1 MKNRRTVSEMTR
13 LISDVKD
20 EFAGSDHGR
29 VLAAIHDTL
38 TWVIDTAVPNT
49 RITDYFPDADN

>member
-13 LISDVKD
+13 LVSDIKD
-20 EFAGSDHGR
+20 EFTGSAQGR

-38 TWVIDTAVPNT
+38 TWVIDTAVPNS

>member
-13 LISDVKD
+13 LVGDVKD
-20 EFAGSDHGR
+20 EFAGSDQGR

-38 TWVIDTAVPNT
+38 TWVNDITVPNA

>member
-1 MKNRRTVSEMTR
+1 MKNLRTVSEMTR
-13 LISDVKD
+13 LVSEVKT

-29 VLAAIHDTL
+29 VLTAIHDTL
-38 TWVIDTAVPNT
+38 TWVNDITVPNA